1 MAVNVAYSTLS
12 PILDSW
18 EIVKR
23 QPDWQES
30 FGNALFRRL
39 FAKAPLS
46 LTLLFPF
53 GTEGELMY
61 ESPKFLE
68 AANEAAFVLDFVVN
82 SAGAD
87 MDIVKMQLMEI
98 AEQHKGFEGIRP
110 EHWVILGKA
119 LIGAL
124 EETLGKDL
132 DDNAK
137 HCWASAFDTVSTMMV
152 DEMESR

>member
-1 MAVNVAYSTLS
+1 
-12 PILDSW
+12 
-18 EIVKR
+18 
-23 QPDWQES
+23 
-30 FGNALFRRL
+30 
-39 FAKAPLS
+39 
-46 LTLLFPF
+46 
-53 GTEGELMY
+53 MY